1 MLFGVQVES
10 RLCRGAGSRVAGF
23 GVWGL
28 RDVDSCFL
36 GPGLLSTLK
45 QTNQEICWE
54 FQDPVTGMTLLCI
67 FSAQIIVYYTDRL

>member
-45 QTNQEICWE
+45 QTNQEIC
-54 FQDPVTGMTLLCI
+54 
-67 FSAQIIVYYTDRL
+67 